1 MGPGLQ
7 VPFSQKCEEK
17 LDLRTQHIS
26 ESACTAHLRGSHTW
40 LRELQL
46 ATACA
51 IPLRNGI
58 FAVQQIRG

>member
-26 ESACTAHLRGSHTW
+26 ESACTAHLRGSHTERARPYVPNSAPG
-40 LRELQL
+40 LK
-46 ATACA
+46 
-51 IPLRNGI
+51 RNTES
-58 FAVQQIRG
+58 